1 MPTLTKNA
9 IIKDEEWMRVQPI
22 IRKLYLLEDKSLKDV
37 IVILS
42 TIHNFR
48 PTLGGCSKGQLESK
62 LKQWHMTKNMTSL
75 EWKYVDARIRRRRLQ
90 GKESKVYLS
99 GIPLRPATVEKA
111 RTRHSFES
119 TLDKIAGKAPPSP
132 KDLSLIIRTPSPPAE
147 EPTWERSLSPSAVVA
162 YCDSQSTSYFPSL
175 SVTVLSFPTT
185 QANFNTQFKRL
196 R

>member
-1 MPTLTKNA
+1 MPTRIKNA

-42 TIHNFR
+42 TIHDFR
-48 PTLGGCSKGQLESK
+48 PRVVMYSKAQLESK
-62 LKQWHMTKNMTSL
+62 LKQWHITKNMTSL
-75 EWKYVDARIRRRRLQ
+75 EWKHVDARIRRRRLQ

-111 RTRHSFES
+111 RSRHSFES
-119 TLDKIAGKAPPSP
+119 TLDRIAGKAPPSP

-147 EPTWERSLSPSAVVA
+147 ETTWERSFGPRAAVA
-162 YCDSQSTSYFPSL
+162 HCDST
-175 SVTVLSFPTT
+175 
-185 QANFNTQFKRL
+185 
-196 R
+196 